1 MEDVINTTSVQ
12 NESNGMQKILS
23 FLFLSTQ
30 QLCLDLLRLSL
41 RQWWGRGAKI
51 NCIIVLEVTTKN

>member
-1 MEDVINTTSVQ
+1 MTSVQ
-12 NESNGMQKILS
+12 NESNAKQKIIS

-41 RQWWGRGAKI
+41 RRWWGRGAKV
-51 NCIIVLEVTTKN
+51 NSIIVLEVTAKN